1 MLDRVD
7 AARASKFLWL
17 LVGWSRCFLITRLC
31 LSFQLTPLLLLLFLL
46 LLQRLSVLL
55 R

>member
-1 MLDRVD
+1 MGCAER
-7 AARASKFLWL
+7 AAGFLGL
-17 LVGWSRCFLITRLC
+17 LVGWSRCLLIARLG

-46 LLQRLSVLL
+46 LLQRLSMLL